1 MRYSI
6 GNAFLVCLGLNIGS
20 GLTARVRVRQ
30 DAVTVTQTVSSSTP
44 APTPYNWA
52 AGATEQYPIHS
63 SCNATERALLS
74 RGLGDAIKL
83 AEHAKQHVLRF
94 GNSSDF
100 YVKYFGTAPT
110 GEVIGWYDRIVS
122 ADRGGI
128 WFRCDDIDGNCQI
141 DGYGGHWRGENATQE
156 TVICPLSYTTRM
168 PLEGLCGYG
177 YSVASGKL
185 NFYFGADLI
194 HRLYHLPAIGEGI
207 VEHYAD
213 TYDECLELAISNPAE
228 AVRNTHTLQYF
239 ALDVYAFDIAVPG
252 EGCTG
257 KVPKAEESSATDS
270 PTPTSESSS
279 SPTSAAPTE
288 CHTHADGTEHCV

>member
-1 MRYSI
+1 MGFSI
-6 GNAFLVCLGLNIGS
+6 GKTLLVCLATFGS
-20 GLTARVRVRQ
+20 GSAARLRGRRDV
-30 DAVTVTQTVSSSTP
+30 VTVTQTITNSSP
-44 APTPYNWA
+44 EPTLYNWA
-52 AGATEQYPIHS
+52 AGATDQYPIHS

-74 RGLGDAIKL
+74 RGLNDAIKL

-110 GEVIGWYDRIVS
+110 SEVIGWYDRIVS
-122 ADRGGI
+122 ADRDGI
-128 WFRCDDIDGNCQI
+128 WFRCDDIDGNCQQE
-141 DGYGGHWRGENATQE
+141 GWGGHWRGENATQE

-177 YSVASGKL
+177 YSVAAGAL
-185 NFYFGADLI
+185 NFYFGSDLI

-213 TYDECLELAISNPAE
+213 SYDECLDLAVSNPAE
-228 AVRNTHTLQYF
+228 AVRNSHTLQYF
-239 ALDVYAFDIAVPG
+239 ALDVYAYDIAVPG

-257 KVPKAEESSATDS
+257 RVPESEPPAAPS
-270 PTPTSESSS
+270 PTATSDLITSS
-279 SPTSAAPTE
+279 TTTAATE
-288 CHTHADGTEHCV
+288 CHTHADGTEHCT